1 MRHTNLYCPT
11 CRQTTLFIE
20 QIAFF
25 ECRSCQKKMLKALPP
40 APIAPIET
48 RPPAPPAHPR

>member
-20 QIAFF
+20 QLAFF
-25 ECRSCQKKMLKALPP
+25 ECRSCQKKMMKTLPSIP
-40 APIAPIET
+40 SIET
-48 RPPAPPAHPR
+48 RPPLPPAHPR